1 MSLPTMT
8 EDQRLMVVTM
18 LANAIRKDAHLRER
32 AAHMRQGES
41 IITATHTVQRAEAS
55 RRYVDGM
62 CDIVR
67 VLFADGQSVVA
78 SCLEDAYAL
87 AMGVIPPRDGNG
99 KPPV

>member
-1 MSLPTMT
+1 MT

-32 AAHMRQGES
+32 AERVQQRDAAMIG
-41 IITATHTVQRAEAS
+41 THSVQRAAAS

-87 AMGVIPPRDGNG
+87 AMGVLPPRDGNG

>member
-1 MSLPTMT
+1 
-8 EDQRLMVVTM
+8 M

-32 AAHMRQGES
+32 ADQVRQRGTAVIGTHS
-41 IITATHTVQRAEAS
+41 IQRAEAS

-67 VLFADGQSVVA
+67 VMFADGQNVVA
-78 SCLEDAYAL
+78 SCLEDAYAM
-87 AMGVIPPRDGNG
+87 AMGIIPPRDGNG